1 MAADADLRARVE
13 QLERSLAEARV
24 ALSDERAVH
33 EKERIEWNQDRQK
46 LRTLEQQFLLDRAHN
61 AAKSRQW
68 RVSGGLAGL
77 GAVILITATP
87 FVIVQPFGLLGG
99 GLGYGPAACCT
110 GIALFFL
117 AALPVYARL
126 VRLLSGFIVWVAT
139 LNCCIWI
146 LVPLLSVSGAF
157 CGFPSP
163 EMCNVVVA
171 GMSGSSLTLGSW
183 IIAMAVRTLR
193 LVPAAEDEG
202 ERVPLS
208 KVWPWAVA
216 RVGPWAAAFGMV
228 MAFPGVWAAAQP
240 DSSFVMS
247 PRAAL
252 IFHWQILRLSFLG
265 YALTW
270 IPTVAVGYAVGAD
283 HAGPEQALPSG
294 IFFAA
299 TCLVLA
305 AISTSANRGKV
316 HQWLGRLAAKE
327 ETSAASVVAAVVGG
341 IPAHQA
347 VDQAQRCFRG
357 VLFSSLTVQDFRDFS
372 SLATEAPEVSSP
384 KRLSSAKDRTKGL
397 RDRTVEMRLGQV
409 DIFLSHSWH
418 GERDWDRTHV
428 RRTRHCVTRSRA
440 SGLGLHA
447 SLLHAALHGSLRP
460 LTRNWP

>member
-1 MAADADLRARVE
+1 MKSRGATHRQQNKSGTCWRKRHIAPLRQTEVQRHSADAVSRSSMAADADLRARVE

-252 IFHWQILRLSFLG
+252 IFHWQILRLRAHVDPNGRCRLRRRRG
-265 YALTW
+265 PCGARAG
-270 IPTVAVGYAVGAD
+270 PAVGHFLRCHVPRARS
-283 HAGPEQALPSG
+283 HLNLSESRK
-294 IFFAA
+294 
-299 TCLVLA
+299 
-305 AISTSANRGKV
+305 STSMAGAACRQRGDERS
-316 HQWLGRLAAKE
+316 LGRRRSGGRHSGAPGSRP
-327 ETSAASVVAAVVGG
+327 SAALL
-341 IPAHQA
+341 P
-347 VDQAQRCFRG
+347 
-357 VLFSSLTVQDFRDFS
+357 
-372 SLATEAPEVSSP
+372 
-384 KRLSSAKDRTKGL
+384 
-397 RDRTVEMRLGQV
+397 
-409 DIFLSHSWH
+409 
-418 GERDWDRTHV
+418 
-428 RRTRHCVTRSRA
+428 RR
-440 SGLGLHA
+440 
-447 SLLHAALHGSLRP
+447 SLLVTDRARFPRLLIARHGGPGGLQPKAAQQCQGSNEGPPGSHGGDAPRP
-460 LTRNWP
+460 G